1 MKPEFREH
9 EWEKL
14 YVYREFDDHGDISRV
29 PVYVGFDLCN
39 RCRVIRIAN
48 PTLDTW
54 YMRPNWDTSGEEP
67 HCVVKGYEEI
77 V

>member
-14 YVYREFDDHGDISRV
+14 YTMEEFTDRDRPSAV
-29 PVYVGFDLCN
+29 PIYAGID
-39 RCRVIRIAN
+39 RCKHCRIIRHTD
-48 PTLDTW
+48 PKLDTW
-54 YMRPNWDTSGEEP
+54 YMKPNWDTSGEEP